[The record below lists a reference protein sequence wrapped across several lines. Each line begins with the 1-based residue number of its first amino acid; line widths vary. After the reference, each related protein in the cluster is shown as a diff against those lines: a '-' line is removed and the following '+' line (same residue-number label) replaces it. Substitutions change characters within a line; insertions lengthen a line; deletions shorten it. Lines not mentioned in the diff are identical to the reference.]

1 MRKGIVLK
9 LFALT
14 TALCMLILATIFIGQ
29 TIFFKQYYANRKVED
44 IKVNLNSFEKNYLNY
59 AGSAD
64 GIQKLEQDFLRENN
78 TWITT
83 LDQNGNLKHADDF
96 YVEITLERLAEK
108 QFGQKTITIPLYN
121 LMNIDEIESRILPS
135 LVGKKVYFSGL
146 LRNDSFITSYL
157 QSAEGSLS
165 WANKPLSKKLAEREL
180 KASEEKP
187 KVAQDLIGEEK
198 PKVAQDLIG
207 EEREKVA
214 GNLSDLEKKRV
225 AQNSDFNINGT
236 ITKVQ
241 PSDGTVPVNPIY
253 KNNLFLDN
261 IKEFQADLLLK
272 ESNQI
277 KYATQIMDYEKNDI
291 KYKLLIKPK
300 KEKDGSVTYIYA
312 MASLQPVDEA
322 VQMVQDYYIYIVA
335 FVVILI
341 FLASFYYSKQIAK
354 PLLKIND
361 TTKKIAHLDFTEKIP
376 ITSKDEIG
384 DLSQNIN
391 TLSNKLH
398 SHIGQLEQD
407 IEKERK
413 LENTRKEFIAG
424 VSHELK
430 TPLSIMK
437 SCISILKDGVA
448 EHKKDYYFQA
458 MEKEVDKMDILIL
471 DMLELAKFESGT
483 YNMKMDSFYIDG
495 VIEEICEQLSS
506 EIEKKELSVHKHI
519 CPAEVVGN
527 QNRIEQ
533 VIVNFITNAIRYTP
547 EKEDIIISV
556 IDEKN
561 RIEVCIE
568 NKGSHIE
575 EEQLDK
581 IWDRFYRVDASRKR
595 SQGGTGLGLAISKN
609 ILELHNAEY
618 GVKNTEDG
626 VLFYFYLPKKA

>member
-9 LFALT
+9 LFTLT

-59 AGSAD
+59 AGNAE
-64 GIQKLEQDFLRENN
+64 GIQKLEQDFFRENN

-83 LDQNGNLKHADDF
+83 LDQNGNLKHVDDF
-96 YVEITLERLAEK
+96 YFEVTIDRRK
-108 QFGQKTITIPLYN
+108 QKEFGQQIFKIPLYN
-121 LMNIDEIESRILPS
+121 LVNIEEIDNKSSDQFLGQTMS
-135 LVGKKVYFSGL
+135 VSGMKQE
-146 LRNDSFITSYL
+146 DSFIPFSFML
-157 QSAEGSLS
+157 SKQNLNGS
-165 WANKPLSKKLAEREL
+165 NKPLEKAFQEKIKLD
-180 KASEEKP
+180 EEKRR
-187 KVAQDLIGEEK
+187 AAGEQLVK
-198 PKVAQDLIG
+198 
-207 EEREKVA
+207 
-214 GNLSDLEKKRV
+214 EKKPAVQEEAAQELGFYIVGRV
-225 AQNSDFNINGT
+225 
-236 ITKVQ
+236 TKVQ
-241 PSDGTVPVNPIY
+241 FPDVKGPVNPIY
-253 KNNLFLDN
+253 KNSIFLDS
-261 IKEFQADLLLK
+261 IKEFQTDLLLK
-272 ESNQI
+272 ESKHIQ
-277 KYATQIMDYEKNDI
+277 YATQTMDYEKNDI
-291 KYKLLIKPK
+291 KYKLLIKPI
-300 KEKDGSVTYIYA
+300 KEKDGSVAYIYA

-322 VQMVQDYYIYIVA
+322 VQMVQDYYIYIIA
-335 FVVILI
+335 FVVVLV

-384 DLSQNIN
+384 DLSKNIN

-413 LENTRKEFIAG
+413 LEKTRKEFISG

-448 EHKKDYYFQA
+448 EHKKEYYFQA
-458 MEKEVDKMDILIL
+458 MEREVDKMDTLIL

-483 YNMKMDSFYIDG
+483 YKMKMDSFYIDT
-495 VIEEICEQLSS
+495 VIEDICEHLSV
-506 EIEKKELSVHKHI
+506 EIEKKELRVHKNI
-519 CPAEVVGN
+519 GPFEVVAN
-527 QNRIEQ
+527 QGRIEQ

-547 EKEDIIISV
+547 NKEDIIIST

-561 RIEVCIE
+561 RIKVCIE
-568 NKGSHIE
+568 NKGTHIE

-581 IWDRFYRVDASRKR
+581 IWDRFYRVDAARHR

-609 ILELHNAEY
+609 ILELHDAEY

-626 VLFYFYLPKKA
+626 VLFYFYLLKKA

>member
-9 LFALT
+9 LFTLT

-59 AGSAD
+59 AGNAEEV
-64 GIQKLEQDFLRENN
+64 QKLEQDFLRENN

-96 YVEITLERLAEK
+96 YFEVTIDRK
-108 QFGQKTITIPLYN
+108 DQKNFGQQTFIMPLYY
-121 LMNIDEIESRILPS
+121 LINIEEIESKASREVLEQEI
-135 LVGKKVYFSGL
+135 KFSGVKKE
-146 LRNDSFITSYL
+146 DSFIPFSFEL
-157 QSAEGSLS
+157 GKGNLSGS
-165 WANKPLSKKLAEREL
+165 NKPLEKIYKEKMIKSD
-180 KASEEKP
+180 EEK
-187 KVAQDLIGEEK
+187 KKAAQEPLVK
-198 PKVAQDLIG
+198 
-207 EEREKVA
+207 
-214 GNLSDLEKKRV
+214 EKKPVVQEQAAEESDACIRGRV
-225 AQNSDFNINGT
+225 
-236 ITKVQ
+236 TKVQ
-241 PSDGTVPVNPIY
+241 LPDVKGPVNPIY
-253 KNNLFLDN
+253 KNSLFLDS
-261 IKEFQADLLLK
+261 IKEFQTDLLQK

-277 KYATQIMDYEKNDI
+277 QYSTQTMDYEKNDI
-291 KYKLLIKPK
+291 KYKLLIKPI

-322 VQMVQDYYIYIVA
+322 VQMVQDYYIYIIA
-335 FVVILI
+335 FVVVLI

-413 LENTRKEFIAG
+413 LENTRKEFISG

-448 EHKKDYYFQA
+448 EHKKDYYFKA
-458 MEKEVDKMDILIL
+458 MEKEVDKMDMLIL

-547 EKEDIIISV
+547 DKEDIIIST

-561 RIEVCIE
+561 HIKVCIE

-581 IWDRFYRVDASRKR
+581 IWDRFYRVDAARQR

-609 ILELHNAEY
+609 ILELHGAEY
-618 GVKNTEDG
+618 GVKNTEEG

>member
-9 LFALT
+9 LFTLT

-59 AGSAD
+59 AGNAE

-83 LDQNGNLKHADDF
+83 LDKNGNLKHTDDF
-96 YVEITLERLAEK
+96 YFEVTIDRRQQK
-108 QFGQKTITIPLYN
+108 SFGQQIFKIPLGN
-121 LMNIDEIESRILPS
+121 LVNIEEIDNKLSEQFLGQEI
-135 LVGKKVYFSGL
+135 YFSGV
-146 LRNDSFITSYL
+146 RKEDSFIPFSF
-157 QSAEGSLS
+157 SLS
-165 WANKPLSKKLAEREL
+165 KQNLSGSNKPLEKAFNEKMSKLNE
-180 KASEEKP
+180 
-187 KVAQDLIGEEK
+187 
-198 PKVAQDLIG
+198 
-207 EEREKVA
+207 
-214 GNLSDLEKKRV
+214 EKKRAAEEQLV
-225 AQNSDFNINGT
+225 KEKKPAVQEQAAQELGVYIGGRV
-236 ITKVQ
+236 TKVQ
-241 PSDGTVPVNPIY
+241 LPDVKGPVNPIY
-253 KNNLFLDN
+253 KNGIFLDS
-261 IKEFQADLLLK
+261 IKEFQTNLLLK
-272 ESNQI
+272 ESKPIQ
-277 KYATQIMDYEKNDI
+277 YTTQTMDYEKNDI
-291 KYKLLIKPK
+291 KYKLLIKPI
-300 KEKDGSVTYIYA
+300 EKDGSVTYIYA

-322 VQMVQDYYIYIVA
+322 VQMVQDYYIYIIA
-335 FVVILI
+335 FVVVLI

-361 TTKKIAHLDFTEKIP
+361 TTKKIAQLDFTEKIP

-384 DLSQNIN
+384 DLSKNIN
-391 TLSNKLH
+391 VLSNKLH
-398 SHIGQLEQD
+398 SHIGQLEED

-413 LENTRKEFIAG
+413 LENTRKEFISG

-448 EHKKDYYFQA
+448 EHKKEYYFQA
-458 MEKEVDKMDILIL
+458 MEREVDKMDTLIL

-483 YNMKMDSFYIDG
+483 YKMKKSSFYIDT
-495 VIEEICEQLSS
+495 VIEDICEHLSV
-506 EIEKKELSVHKHI
+506 EIEKKELHVHKNIHSF
-519 CPAEVVGN
+519 EVIAN
-527 QNRIEQ
+527 QGRIEQ

-547 EKEDIIISV
+547 NKEDIIIST
-556 IDEKN
+556 IDEKD
-561 RIEVCIE
+561 RIKVCIE
-568 NKGSHIE
+568 NKGTHIE

-581 IWDRFYRVDASRKR
+581 IWDRFYRVDTARQR

-609 ILELHNAEY
+609 ILELHDAEY

>member
-9 LFALT
+9 LFTLT

-59 AGSAD
+59 AGSTE
-64 GIQKLEQDFLRENN
+64 GIQKLEQDFFRENN

-83 LDQNGNLKHADDF
+83 LDQNGNLKYADDF
-96 YVEITLERLAEK
+96 YVEVILDRRAEK
-108 QFGQKTITIPLYN
+108 EFGKKVIKMPLYY
-121 LMNIDEIESRILPS
+121 LMSIDEIEGGTLPKLEGRS
-135 LVGKKVYFSGL
+135 VYFYGL
-146 LRNDSFITSYL
+146 KRDDSFITCYVHI
-157 QSAEGSLS
+157 EDVNLS
-165 WANKPLSKKLAEREL
+165 WLNKSLGKKIAAKEIQI
-180 KASEEKP
+180 SDEKP
-187 KVAQDLIGEEK
+187 KVAQDAS
-198 PKVAQDLIG
+198 V
-207 EEREKVA
+207 ERKKVA
-214 GNLSDLEKKRV
+214 GIMSAEEQKRA
-225 AQNSDFNINGT
+225 AQNSDFNLSGK

-241 PSDGTVPVNPIY
+241 FPDVTGPVNPIY
-253 KNNLFLDN
+253 KNTLFLDS
-261 IKEFQADLLLK
+261 IKEFQTDVVLK

-277 KYATQIMDYEKNDI
+277 EYSTKTMDYEKNDI
-291 KYKLLIKPK
+291 KYKLLMKPI

-322 VQMVQDYYIYIVA
+322 VQMVQDYYIYIIA
-335 FVVILI
+335 FVVVLI

-384 DLSQNIN
+384 DLSKNIN
-391 TLSNKLH
+391 VLSNKLN
-398 SHIGQLEQD
+398 SHIGQLEED

-413 LENTRKEFIAG
+413 LEKTRKEFISG

-448 EHKKDYYFQA
+448 EHKKEYYFQA
-458 MEKEVDKMDILIL
+458 MEREVDKMDTLIL

-483 YNMKMDSFYIDG
+483 YKMKMDSFYIDT
-495 VIEEICEQLSS
+495 VMEDICEHLSV
-506 EIEKKELSVHKHI
+506 EIEKKELRVHKNI
-519 CPAEVVGN
+519 GPFEVVAN
-527 QNRIEQ
+527 QGRIEQ
-533 VIVNFITNAIRYTP
+533 VIVNFLTNAIRYTP
-547 EKEDIIISV
+547 SKEDIIIST
-556 IDEKN
+556 IDERN
-561 RIEVCIE
+561 RIKVCIE
-568 NKGSHIE
+568 NKGTHIE
-575 EEQLDK
+575 EEQLAK
-581 IWDRFYRVDASRKR
+581 IWDRFYRVDAARQR

-609 ILELHNAEY
+609 ILELHEVEY

-626 VLFYFYLPKKA
+626 VLFYFYLLKKA

>member
-9 LFALT
+9 LFTLT

-59 AGSAD
+59 AGSAE

-96 YVEITLERLAEK
+96 YFEVTINRMQQK
-108 QFGQKTITIPLYN
+108 SFGQQIFKIPLGN
-121 LMNIDEIESRILPS
+121 LVNIEEIDNKSSEQFLGQEI
-135 LVGKKVYFSGL
+135 YFSGV
-146 LRNDSFITSYL
+146 RKEDSFIPFSFSL
-157 QSAEGSLS
+157 GKQNLSGS
-165 WANKPLSKKLAEREL
+165 NKPLEKAFNEKMIKLD
-180 KASEEKP
+180 
-187 KVAQDLIGEEK
+187 Q
-198 PKVAQDLIG
+198 
-207 EEREKVA
+207 
-214 GNLSDLEKKRV
+214 EKKKAAEEQVVKEKKPAVQEQAAQELDAVIVGRV
-225 AQNSDFNINGT
+225 
-236 ITKVQ
+236 TKVQ
-241 PSDGTVPVNPIY
+241 FPDVKGPVNPIY
-253 KNNLFLDN
+253 KNSLFLDS
-261 IKEFQADLLLK
+261 IKEFQTELLLK
-272 ESNQI
+272 ENNHIQYS
-277 KYATQIMDYEKNDI
+277 TQIIDYEKNDI

-495 VIEEICEQLSS
+495 VIEEICEQLSA

-519 CPAEVVGN
+519 CPAEVIGN

-547 EKEDIIISV
+547 EKEDIIIST
-556 IDEKN
+556 IDGKDH
-561 RIEVCIE
+561 IKVCIE
-568 NKGSHIE
+568 NKGAHIE

-581 IWDRFYRVDASRKR
+581 IWDRFYRVDAARKR

-609 ILELHNAEY
+609 ILELHDAEY

>member
-9 LFALT
+9 LFTLT

-59 AGSAD
+59 AGNAE
-64 GIQKLEQDFLRENN
+64 GIQKLEQDFFRENN

-83 LDQNGNLKHADDF
+83 LDQNGNLKHVDDF
-96 YVEITLERLAEK
+96 YFEVTIDRRK
-108 QFGQKTITIPLYN
+108 QKEFGQQIFKIPLYN
-121 LMNIDEIESRILPS
+121 LVNIEEIDNKSSDQFLGQTMS
-135 LVGKKVYFSGL
+135 VSGMKQE
-146 LRNDSFITSYL
+146 DSFIPFSFML
-157 QSAEGSLS
+157 SKQNLNGS
-165 WANKPLSKKLAEREL
+165 NKPLEKAFQEKIKLD
-180 KASEEKP
+180 EEKRR
-187 KVAQDLIGEEK
+187 AAGEQLVK
-198 PKVAQDLIG
+198 
-207 EEREKVA
+207 
-214 GNLSDLEKKRV
+214 EKKPAVQEEAAQELGFYIEGRV
-225 AQNSDFNINGT
+225 
-236 ITKVQ
+236 TKVQ
-241 PSDGTVPVNPIY
+241 FPDVKGPVNPIY
-253 KNNLFLDN
+253 KNSIFLDN
-261 IKEFQADLLLK
+261 IKEFQTDLLLK
-272 ESNQI
+272 ESKHIQ
-277 KYATQIMDYEKNDI
+277 YATQTMDYEKNDI
-291 KYKLLIKPK
+291 KYKLLIKPI
-300 KEKDGSVTYIYA
+300 KEKDGSVAYIYA

-322 VQMVQDYYIYIVA
+322 VQMVQDYYIYIIA
-335 FVVILI
+335 FVVVLI

-384 DLSQNIN
+384 DLSKNIN

-413 LENTRKEFIAG
+413 LEKTRKEFISG

-448 EHKKDYYFQA
+448 EHKKEYYFQA
-458 MEKEVDKMDILIL
+458 MEREVDKMDTLIL

-483 YNMKMDSFYIDG
+483 YKMKKDSFYIDT
-495 VIEEICEQLSS
+495 VIEDICEHLSV
-506 EIEKKELSVHKHI
+506 EIEKKELRVHKNI
-519 CPAEVVGN
+519 RSFEVIAN

-547 EKEDIIISV
+547 NKEDIIIST
-556 IDEKN
+556 IDEKD
-561 RIEVCIE
+561 RIKVCIE
-568 NKGSHIE
+568 NKGTHIE

-581 IWDRFYRVDASRKR
+581 IWDRFYRVDAARHR

-609 ILELHNAEY
+609 ILELHDAEY

-626 VLFYFYLPKKA
+626 VLFYFYLLKKA

>member
-9 LFALT
+9 LFTLT
-14 TALCMLILATIFIGQ
+14 TALCMLILVTIFIGQ

-44 IKVNLNSFEKNYLNY
+44 IKVNLNSFEKNYLND
-59 AGSAD
+59 AGNKEEV
-64 GIQKLEQDFLRENN
+64 QKLEQDFLRENN

-96 YVEITLERLAEK
+96 YFEVTIDRRQQK
-108 QFGQKTITIPLYN
+108 SFGQQIFKMPLYN
-121 LMNIDEIESRILPS
+121 LVNIEEIDNKSSEQFLGQEI
-135 LVGKKVYFSGL
+135 YFSGL
-146 LRNDSFITSYL
+146 KKEDSFIPFSF
-157 QSAEGSLS
+157 SLS
-165 WANKPLSKKLAEREL
+165 KQNLSGSNKPLE
-180 KASEEKP
+180 KAFK
-187 KVAQDLIGEEK
+187 
-198 PKVAQDLIG
+198 
-207 EEREKVA
+207 
-214 GNLSDLEKKRV
+214 EKKKPAVQEQAAQAPDVYIGGRV
-225 AQNSDFNINGT
+225 
-236 ITKVQ
+236 TKVQ
-241 PSDGTVPVNPIY
+241 FPDIKGSVNPIY
-253 KNNLFLDN
+253 KNTLFLDS
-261 IKEFQADLLLK
+261 IKEFQTDVLLK

-277 KYATQIMDYEKNDI
+277 EYSTKTMDYEKNDI
-291 KYKLLIKPK
+291 KYKLLMKPI

-322 VQMVQDYYIYIVA
+322 VQMVQDYYIYIIA
-335 FVVILI
+335 FVVVLI

-384 DLSQNIN
+384 DLSKNIN

-413 LENTRKEFIAG
+413 LEKTRKEFISG

-448 EHKKDYYFQA
+448 EHKKECYFQA
-458 MEKEVDKMDILIL
+458 MEREVDKMDTLIL

-483 YNMKMDSFYIDG
+483 YKMKKDSFYIDT
-495 VIEEICEQLSS
+495 VIEDICEYLSVD
-506 EIEKKELSVHKHI
+506 IEKKELCVHKNI
-519 CPAEVVGN
+519 RSFEVIAN
-527 QNRIEQ
+527 QGRIEQ

-547 EKEDIIISV
+547 NKEDIIIST
-556 IDEKN
+556 IDEKD
-561 RIEVCIE
+561 RIKVCIE
-568 NKGSHIE
+568 NTGTHIE

-581 IWDRFYRVDASRKR
+581 IWDRFYRVDVARQR

-609 ILELHNAEY
+609 ILELHDAEY
-618 GVKNTEDG
+618 GVKNTGDG

>member
-59 AGSAD
+59 AGSAE

-96 YVEITLERLAEK
+96 YFEVTIDRRQQK
-108 QFGQKTITIPLYN
+108 SFGQQIFKIPLYN
-121 LMNIDEIESRILPS
+121 LINIEEIDNKSSEHFLGQEI
-135 LVGKKVYFSGL
+135 YFSGVKKE
-146 LRNDSFITSYL
+146 DSFIPFSFSL
-157 QSAEGSLS
+157 GKQNLSGS
-165 WANKPLSKKLAEREL
+165 NKPLEKVFKEKMKLD
-180 KASEEKP
+180 EEKRR
-187 KVAQDLIGEEK
+187 AAGEQLAK
-198 PKVAQDLIG
+198 
-207 EEREKVA
+207 
-214 GNLSDLEKKRV
+214 EKKPAVQEESAQELDAYISGRV
-225 AQNSDFNINGT
+225 
-236 ITKVQ
+236 TKVQ
-241 PSDGTVPVNPIY
+241 LPDVTGPINPIY
-253 KNNLFLDN
+253 KNSIFLDN
-261 IKEFQADLLLK
+261 IKEFQTNLLLK
-272 ESNQI
+272 ESKHIQ
-277 KYATQIMDYEKNDI
+277 YAIQTMEYEKNDI
-291 KYKLLIKPK
+291 KYKLLIKPT

-322 VQMVQDYYIYIVA
+322 VQMVQDYYIYIIA
-335 FVVILI
+335 FVVVLI

-384 DLSQNIN
+384 DLSKNIN
-391 TLSNKLH
+391 VLSNKLH

-413 LENTRKEFIAG
+413 LEKTRKEFISG

-448 EHKKDYYFQA
+448 EHKKEYYFQA
-458 MEKEVDKMDILIL
+458 MEREVDKMDTLIL

-483 YNMKMDSFYIDG
+483 YKMKMDSFYIDT
-495 VIEEICEQLSS
+495 VMEDICEHLSV
-506 EIEKKELSVHKHI
+506 EIEKKELRVHKNI
-519 CPAEVVGN
+519 GPFEVVAN
-527 QNRIEQ
+527 QGRIEQ

-547 EKEDIIISV
+547 NKEDIIIST
-556 IDEKN
+556 IDEKD
-561 RIEVCIE
+561 RIKVCIE
-568 NKGSHIE
+568 NKGTHIE

-581 IWDRFYRVDASRKR
+581 IWDRFYRVDAARQR

-609 ILELHNAEY
+609 ILELHEAEY

>member
-9 LFALT
+9 LFTLT

-59 AGSAD
+59 AGNAE
-64 GIQKLEQDFLRENN
+64 GIQKLEQDFFRENN

-83 LDQNGNLKHADDF
+83 LDQNGNLKHVDDF
-96 YVEITLERLAEK
+96 YFEVTIDRRK
-108 QFGQKTITIPLYN
+108 QKEFGQQIFKIPLYN
-121 LMNIDEIESRILPS
+121 LVNIEEIDNKSSDQFLGQTMS
-135 LVGKKVYFSGL
+135 VSGVKQE
-146 LRNDSFITSYL
+146 DSFIPFSFML
-157 QSAEGSLS
+157 SKQNLNGS
-165 WANKPLSKKLAEREL
+165 NKPLEKAFQEKIKLD
-180 KASEEKP
+180 EEKRR
-187 KVAQDLIGEEK
+187 AAGEQLVK
-198 PKVAQDLIG
+198 
-207 EEREKVA
+207 
-214 GNLSDLEKKRV
+214 EKKPAVQEEAAQELGFYIGGRV
-225 AQNSDFNINGT
+225 
-236 ITKVQ
+236 TKVQ
-241 PSDGTVPVNPIY
+241 FPDVKGPVNPIY
-253 KNNLFLDN
+253 KNSIFLDS
-261 IKEFQADLLLK
+261 IKEFQTGLLLK
-272 ESNQI
+272 ESKHIQ
-277 KYATQIMDYEKNDI
+277 YATQTMDYEKNDI
-291 KYKLLIKPK
+291 KYKLLIKPI
-300 KEKDGSVTYIYA
+300 KEKDGSVAYIYA

-322 VQMVQDYYIYIVA
+322 VQMVQDYYIYIIA
-335 FVVILI
+335 FVVVLV

-384 DLSQNIN
+384 DLSKNIN

-413 LENTRKEFIAG
+413 LEKTRKEFISG

-448 EHKKDYYFQA
+448 EHKKEYYFQA
-458 MEKEVDKMDILIL
+458 MEREVDKMDTLIL

-483 YNMKMDSFYIDG
+483 YKMKMDSFYIDT
-495 VIEEICEQLSS
+495 VIEDICEHLSV
-506 EIEKKELSVHKHI
+506 EIEKKELRVHKNI
-519 CPAEVVGN
+519 GPFEVVAN
-527 QNRIEQ
+527 QGRIEQ

-547 EKEDIIISV
+547 NKEDIIIST
-556 IDEKN
+556 IDEKS
-561 RIEVCIE
+561 RIKVCIE
-568 NKGSHIE
+568 NKGTHIE

-581 IWDRFYRVDASRKR
+581 IWDRFYRVDAARHR

-609 ILELHNAEY
+609 ILELHDAEY

-626 VLFYFYLPKKA
+626 VLFYFYLLKKA

>member
-59 AGSAD
+59 AGSAE

-96 YVEITLERLAEK
+96 YFEVTIDRRQQK
-108 QFGQKTITIPLYN
+108 SFGQQIFKIPLYN
-121 LMNIDEIESRILPS
+121 LVNIEEIDNKLSDPFLGQEI
-135 LVGKKVYFSGL
+135 YFSGVKKG
-146 LRNDSFITSYL
+146 DSFIPFSFAL
-157 QSAEGSLS
+157 GKQNLNGS
-165 WANKPLSKKLAEREL
+165 NKPLEKAFQEKMKLDE
-180 KASEEKP
+180 
-187 KVAQDLIGEEK
+187 
-198 PKVAQDLIG
+198 
-207 EEREKVA
+207 
-214 GNLSDLEKKRV
+214 EKKRADQEQLV
-225 AQNSDFNINGT
+225 KEKKPAVQEESAQELDTYIRGRV
-236 ITKVQ
+236 TKVQ
-241 PSDGTVPVNPIY
+241 FPDVKGLVNPIY
-253 KNNLFLDN
+253 KNSLFLDS
-261 IKEFQADLLLK
+261 IKEFQRDVLLN

-277 KYATQIMDYEKNDI
+277 EYSIKTMDYEKNDI
-291 KYKLLIKPK
+291 KYKLLMKPIT
-300 KEKDGSVTYIYA
+300 ERDGSVTYIYA

-322 VQMVQDYYIYIVA
+322 VQMVQDYYIYIIA
-335 FVVILI
+335 FVVVLI

-361 TTKKIAHLDFTEKIP
+361 TTKKIAHLDFTEQIP

-384 DLSQNIN
+384 DLSKNIN
-391 TLSNKLH
+391 VLSNKLH

-413 LENTRKEFIAG
+413 LENTRKEFISG

-448 EHKKDYYFQA
+448 EHKKEYYFQA
-458 MEKEVDKMDILIL
+458 MEREVDKMDTLIL

-483 YNMKMDSFYIDG
+483 YKMKKDVFYIDT
-495 VIEEICEQLSS
+495 VIEDICEHLSVD
-506 EIEKKELSVHKHI
+506 IEKKELHVHKNI
-519 CPAEVVGN
+519 CSFEVVAN
-527 QNRIEQ
+527 QSRIEQ

-547 EKEDIIISV
+547 NKEDIIIST
-556 IDEKN
+556 IDEKD
-561 RIEVCIE
+561 RIKVCIE
-568 NKGSHIE
+568 NKGTHIE

-581 IWDRFYRVDASRKR
+581 IWDRFYRVDAARHR

-609 ILELHNAEY
+609 ILELHDAEY
-618 GVKNTEDG
+618 GAENTEDG

>member
-9 LFALT
+9 LFTLT

-59 AGSAD
+59 VGNAE

-78 TWITT
+78 TWITI
-83 LDQNGNLKHADDF
+83 LDQNGNLKHVDDF
-96 YVEITLERLAEK
+96 YFEVTIDRRQQK
-108 QFGQKTITIPLYN
+108 SFGQQIFKIPLGN
-121 LMNIDEIESRILPS
+121 LVNIEEIDNKLSEKFLGQEI
-135 LVGKKVYFSGL
+135 YFSGV
-146 LRNDSFITSYL
+146 RKEESFIPFSFSL
-157 QSAEGSLS
+157 GKQNLSGS
-165 WANKPLSKKLAEREL
+165 NKPLEKAFNEKMLKLD
-180 KASEEKP
+180 
-187 KVAQDLIGEEK
+187 Q
-198 PKVAQDLIG
+198 
-207 EEREKVA
+207 
-214 GNLSDLEKKRV
+214 EKKKAAEEQVVKEKKPAVQEQAAQELDAFIVGRV
-225 AQNSDFNINGT
+225 
-236 ITKVQ
+236 TKVQ
-241 PSDGTVPVNPIY
+241 FPDVKGPVNPIY
-253 KNNLFLDN
+253 KNSLFLDS
-261 IKEFQADLLLK
+261 IKEFQTDLLLK
-272 ESNQI
+272 ENNHIQYS
-277 KYATQIMDYEKNDI
+277 TQIIDYEKNDI

-495 VIEEICEQLSS
+495 VIEEICEQLSA

-519 CPAEVVGN
+519 CPAEVIGN

-547 EKEDIIISV
+547 EKEDIIIST
-556 IDEKN
+556 IDGKDH
-561 RIEVCIE
+561 IKVCIE
-568 NKGSHIE
+568 NKGAHIE

-581 IWDRFYRVDASRKR
+581 IWDRFYRVDAARKR

>member
-9 LFALT
+9 LFILT

-44 IKVNLNSFEKNYLNY
+44 IKLNLNSFEKNYLNY
-59 AGSAD
+59 AGSVE

-96 YVEITLERLAEK
+96 YFEVTINRWQQK
-108 QFGQKTITIPLYN
+108 RFGQQIFKIPLYN
-121 LMNIDEIESRILPS
+121 LVNIEEIDNKPS
-135 LVGKKVYFSGL
+135 NQFLGQEIYFSGVKKED
-146 LRNDSFITSYL
+146 RFIPFSF
-157 QSAEGSLS
+157 SLS
-165 WANKPLSKKLAEREL
+165 KENLNGLNKPLE
-180 KASEEKP
+180 KAFKEKM
-187 KVAQDLIGEEK
+187 KAVGEQVGK
-198 PKVAQDLIG
+198 
-207 EEREKVA
+207 
-214 GNLSDLEKKRV
+214 EKKPAV
-225 AQNSDFNINGT
+225 QEPAAQELDAVIGGR

-241 PSDGTVPVNPIY
+241 FPDVKGPVNPIY
-253 KNNLFLDN
+253 KNTLFLDS
-261 IKEFQADLLLK
+261 IKEFQTDVVLK

-277 KYATQIMDYEKNDI
+277 EYSTKTMDYEKNDI
-291 KYKLLIKPK
+291 KYKLLMKPI

-322 VQMVQDYYIYIVA
+322 VQMVQDYYIYIIA
-335 FVVILI
+335 FVVVLI

-361 TTKKIAHLDFTEKIP
+361 TTKKIAHLDFTEQIP

-384 DLSQNIN
+384 DLSKNIN
-391 TLSNKLH
+391 VLSNKLH

-413 LENTRKEFIAG
+413 LENTRKEFISG

-448 EHKKDYYFQA
+448 EHKKEYYFGA
-458 MEKEVDKMDILIL
+458 MEREVDKMDTLIL

-483 YNMKMDSFYIDG
+483 YKMKKDPFYIDT
-495 VIEEICEQLSS
+495 VMDDICEHLSV
-506 EIEKKELSVHKHI
+506 EIEKKELRVHKNI
-519 CPAEVVGN
+519 GPFEVVAN
-527 QNRIEQ
+527 QGRIEQ
-533 VIVNFITNAIRYTP
+533 VIVNFITNAIRYTQN
-547 EKEDIIISV
+547 KEDIIIST
-556 IDEKN
+556 IDEKD
-561 RIEVCIE
+561 RIKVCIE
-568 NKGSHIE
+568 NKGTHIE

-581 IWDRFYRVDASRKR
+581 IWDRFYRVDAARQR

-609 ILELHNAEY
+609 ILELHDAEY
-618 GVKNTEDG
+618 GAENTEDG

>member
-9 LFALT
+9 LFILT

-59 AGSAD
+59 AGSAE

-83 LDQNGNLKHADDF
+83 LDRNGNLKHADDF
-96 YVEITLERLAEK
+96 YFEVTIDPRNQKSFGK
-108 QFGQKTITIPLYN
+108 QTFIMPLYY
-121 LMNIDEIESRILPS
+121 LINIEEIESKTPS
-135 LVGKKVYFSGL
+135 EVLNQEIDFSGVKKEE
-146 LRNDSFITSYL
+146 SFIPFFFELGKRDLS
-157 QSAEGSLS
+157 GS
-165 WANKPLSKKLAEREL
+165 NKPLEKAFKEKMSKLD
-180 KASEEKP
+180 EEK
-187 KVAQDLIGEEK
+187 KKAVQEQLVK
-198 PKVAQDLIG
+198 
-207 EEREKVA
+207 
-214 GNLSDLEKKRV
+214 EKKPAVQEEANQESGVYIGGRV
-225 AQNSDFNINGT
+225 
-236 ITKVQ
+236 TKVQ
-241 PSDGTVPVNPIY
+241 LPDVKGPVNPIY
-253 KNNLFLDN
+253 KNSIFLDS
-261 IKEFQADLLLK
+261 IKDFQTDLVLK

-277 KYATQIMDYEKNDI
+277 QYATQTMDYEKNDI
-291 KYKLLIKPK
+291 KYKLLIKPI

-322 VQMVQDYYIYIVA
+322 VQMVQDYYIYIIA
-335 FVVILI
+335 FVVVLI

-354 PLLKIND
+354 PLLVIND

-384 DLSQNIN
+384 DLSKNIN
-391 TLSNKLH
+391 VLSNKLH

-413 LENTRKEFIAG
+413 LEKTRKEFISG

-458 MEKEVDKMDILIL
+458 MEREVDKMDTLIL

-483 YNMKMDSFYIDG
+483 YKMKKDLFYIDT
-495 VIEEICEQLSS
+495 VIEDICEQLSV
-506 EIEKKELSVHKHI
+506 EIEKKELHVHKNI
-519 CPAEVVGN
+519 CSVEVIAN

-547 EKEDIIISV
+547 KKEDIIIST
-556 IDEKN
+556 IDEKD
-561 RIEVCIE
+561 RIKVCIE
-568 NKGSHIE
+568 NKGAHIE
-575 EEQLDK
+575 EGQLDK
-581 IWDRFYRVDASRKR
+581 IWDRFYRVDAARQR

>member
-9 LFALT
+9 LFTLT

-44 IKVNLNSFEKNYLNY
+44 IKVNLNSFEKNYLSY
-59 AGSAD
+59 AGSAEE
-64 GIQKLEQDFLRENN
+64 IQKLEQDFLSENN

-96 YVEITLERLAEK
+96 YFEVTIDRK
-108 QFGQKTITIPLYN
+108 QQKSFGQQIIMIPLYN
-121 LMNIDEIESRILPS
+121 LINIEEIDNKPS
-135 LVGKKVYFSGL
+135 NQFLDQEINFSGVKKE
-146 LRNDSFITSYL
+146 DSFIPFSFAL
-157 QSAEGSLS
+157 GKGNLSGS
-165 WANKPLSKKLAEREL
+165 NKPLEKKISEIR
-180 KASEEKP
+180 EEK
-187 KVAQDLIGEEK
+187 
-198 PKVAQDLIG
+198 
-207 EEREKVA
+207 
-214 GNLSDLEKKRV
+214 EKKKADQEPLVKEKKQVTQEQAAQERANQEQGAKIDGRV
-225 AQNSDFNINGT
+225 
-236 ITKVQ
+236 TKVQ
-241 PSDGTVPVNPIY
+241 LPDVKGPVNPIY
-253 KNNLFLDN
+253 KNSLFLDS
-261 IKEFQADLLLK
+261 IKEFQTDLLSK
-272 ESNQI
+272 ESNHIQ
-277 KYATQIMDYEKNDI
+277 YSTQIVDYEKNDI
-291 KYKLLIKPK
+291 KYKLLIKPI
-300 KEKDGSVTYIYA
+300 KEKDGSIAYIYA

-335 FVVILI
+335 FVVVLI

-354 PLLKIND
+354 PLLKINN

-384 DLSQNIN
+384 DLSKNIN

-547 EKEDIIISV
+547 DKEDIIIST

-561 RIEVCIE
+561 YIKVCIE
-568 NKGSHIE
+568 NKGAHIE

-581 IWDRFYRVDASRKR
+581 IWDRFYRVDAARKR

-618 GVKNTEDG
+618 GVKNTKDG

>member
-9 LFALT
+9 LFTLT

-59 AGSAD
+59 AGNAE
-64 GIQKLEQDFLRENN
+64 GIQKLEQDFFRENN

-83 LDQNGNLKHADDF
+83 LDQNGNLKHVDDF
-96 YVEITLERLAEK
+96 YFEVTIDRRK
-108 QFGQKTITIPLYN
+108 QKEFGQQIFKIPLYN
-121 LMNIDEIESRILPS
+121 LVNIEEIDNKSSDQFLGQTMS
-135 LVGKKVYFSGL
+135 VSGMKQE
-146 LRNDSFITSYL
+146 DSFIPFSFML
-157 QSAEGSLS
+157 SKQNLNGS
-165 WANKPLSKKLAEREL
+165 NKPLEKAFQEKIKLD
-180 KASEEKP
+180 EEKRR
-187 KVAQDLIGEEK
+187 AAGEQLVK
-198 PKVAQDLIG
+198 
-207 EEREKVA
+207 
-214 GNLSDLEKKRV
+214 EKKPAVQEEAAQELGFYIVGRV
-225 AQNSDFNINGT
+225 
-236 ITKVQ
+236 TKVQ
-241 PSDGTVPVNPIY
+241 FPDVKGPVNPIY
-253 KNNLFLDN
+253 KNSIFLDN
-261 IKEFQADLLLK
+261 IKEFQTDLLLK
-272 ESNQI
+272 ESKHTQ
-277 KYATQIMDYEKNDI
+277 YATQTMDYEKNDI
-291 KYKLLIKPK
+291 KYKLLIKPI
-300 KEKDGSVTYIYA
+300 KEKDGSVAYIYA

-322 VQMVQDYYIYIVA
+322 VQMVQDYYIYIIA
-335 FVVILI
+335 FVVVLI

-384 DLSQNIN
+384 DLSKNIN

-413 LENTRKEFIAG
+413 LEKTRKEFISG

-448 EHKKDYYFQA
+448 EHKKEYYFQA
-458 MEKEVDKMDILIL
+458 MEREVDKMDTLIL

-483 YNMKMDSFYIDG
+483 YKMKMDSFYIDT
-495 VIEEICEQLSS
+495 VIEDICEQLSV
-506 EIEKKELSVHKHI
+506 EIEKKELRVHKNI
-519 CPAEVVGN
+519 GPFEVVAN
-527 QNRIEQ
+527 QGRIEQ

-547 EKEDIIISV
+547 NKEDIIIST

-561 RIEVCIE
+561 RIKVCIE
-568 NKGSHIE
+568 NKGTHIE

-581 IWDRFYRVDASRKR
+581 IWDRFYRVDAARHR

-609 ILELHNAEY
+609 ILELHDAEY

-626 VLFYFYLPKKA
+626 VLFYFYLLKKA

>member
-1 MRKGIVLK
+1 MKKGIVLK
-9 LFALT
+9 LFTLT

-59 AGSAD
+59 AGNAEE
-64 GIQKLEQDFLRENN
+64 IQKLEQDFLRENN

-83 LDQNGNLKHADDF
+83 LDKNGNLKHTDDF
-96 YVEITLERLAEK
+96 YFEVTIDRRQQK
-108 QFGQKTITIPLYN
+108 SFGQQIFKIPLGN
-121 LMNIDEIESRILPS
+121 LVNIEEIDNKLSEQFLGQEI
-135 LVGKKVYFSGL
+135 YFSGV
-146 LRNDSFITSYL
+146 RKEDSFIPFSF
-157 QSAEGSLS
+157 SLS
-165 WANKPLSKKLAEREL
+165 KQNLSGSNKPLEKAFNEKMSKLNE
-180 KASEEKP
+180 
-187 KVAQDLIGEEK
+187 
-198 PKVAQDLIG
+198 
-207 EEREKVA
+207 
-214 GNLSDLEKKRV
+214 EKKRAAEEQLV
-225 AQNSDFNINGT
+225 KEKKPAAQESNVYIGGRV
-236 ITKVQ
+236 TKVQ
-241 PSDGTVPVNPIY
+241 LPDVKGPVNPIY
-253 KNNLFLDN
+253 KNGIFLDN
-261 IKEFQADLLLK
+261 IKEFQTDLLLK
-272 ESNQI
+272 ESKPIQ
-277 KYATQIMDYEKNDI
+277 YTTQTMDYEKNDI
-291 KYKLLIKPK
+291 KYKLLMKPI

-322 VQMVQDYYIYIVA
+322 VQMVQDYYIYIIA
-335 FVVILI
+335 FVVVLI

-361 TTKKIAHLDFTEKIP
+361 TTKKIAQLDFTEKIP

-384 DLSQNIN
+384 DLSKNIN
-391 TLSNKLH
+391 VLSNKLH
-398 SHIGQLEQD
+398 SHIGQLEED

-413 LENTRKEFIAG
+413 LENTRKEFISG

-448 EHKKDYYFQA
+448 EHKKEYYFQA
-458 MEKEVDKMDILIL
+458 MEREVDKMDTLIL

-483 YNMKMDSFYIDG
+483 YKMKKSSFYIDT
-495 VIEEICEQLSS
+495 VIEDICEHLSV
-506 EIEKKELSVHKHI
+506 EIEKKELHVHKNIHSF
-519 CPAEVVGN
+519 EVIAN
-527 QNRIEQ
+527 QGRIEQ

-547 EKEDIIISV
+547 NKEDIIIST
-556 IDEKN
+556 IDEKD
-561 RIEVCIE
+561 RIKVCIE
-568 NKGSHIE
+568 NKGTHIE

-581 IWDRFYRVDASRKR
+581 IWDRFYRVDTARQR

>member
-9 LFALT
+9 LFTLT

-59 AGSAD
+59 AGSAE

-96 YVEITLERLAEK
+96 YVEITLERWAEK
-108 QFGQKTITIPLYN
+108 KFGQKVIKMPLYY
-121 LMNIDEIESRILPS
+121 LMNIDEIEGGTLPD
-135 LVGKKVYFSGL
+135 LKGQPVYFYGL
-146 LRNDSFITSYL
+146 KRYDSFITSYL
-157 QSAEGSLS
+157 QLTEMNLNWSH
-165 WANKPLSKKLAEREL
+165 KPLGKKLAEEEP
-180 KASEEKP
+180 KVSEEKP
-187 KVAQDLIGEEK
+187 KVAGS
-198 PKVAQDLIG
+198 
-207 EEREKVA
+207 
-214 GNLSDLEKKRV
+214 LSDEEKKRG
-225 AQNSDFNINGT
+225 AQNSDFNMSGT
-236 ITKVQ
+236 ITKAQLPDVR
-241 PSDGTVPVNPIY
+241 SPVNPIY
-253 KNNLFLDN
+253 KNTLFLDN
-261 IKEFQADLLLK
+261 IKEFQTDLLLK
-272 ESNQI
+272 ESNHIQ
-277 KYATQIMDYEKNDI
+277 YSTQVMDYEKNDI
-291 KYKLLIKPK
+291 KYKLLIKPI

-322 VQMVQDYYIYIVA
+322 VQMVQDYYIYIIA
-335 FVVILI
+335 FVVVLI

-361 TTKKIAHLDFTEKIP
+361 TTKKIAHLDFTEQIP

-384 DLSQNIN
+384 DLSKNIN
-391 TLSNKLH
+391 VLSNKLH

-413 LENTRKEFIAG
+413 LENTRKEFISG

-448 EHKKDYYFQA
+448 EHKKEYYFQA
-458 MEKEVDKMDILIL
+458 MEREVDKMDTLIL

-483 YNMKMDSFYIDG
+483 YKMKKDVFYIDT
-495 VIEEICEQLSS
+495 VIEDICEHLSVD
-506 EIEKKELSVHKHI
+506 IEKKELHVHKNI
-519 CPAEVVGN
+519 CSFEVVAN
-527 QNRIEQ
+527 QSRIEQ

-547 EKEDIIISV
+547 NKEDIIIST
-556 IDEKN
+556 IDEKD
-561 RIEVCIE
+561 RIKVCIE
-568 NKGSHIE
+568 NKGTHIE

-581 IWDRFYRVDASRKR
+581 IWDRFYRVDAARQR

-609 ILELHNAEY
+609 ILELHDAEY
-618 GVKNTEDG
+618 GVENTEDG

>member
-9 LFALT
+9 LFTLT

-59 AGSAD
+59 TGNVE

-83 LDQNGNLKHADDF
+83 LDKNGNLKHADDF
-96 YVEITLERLAEK
+96 YFEVTIDRRQQK
-108 QFGQKTITIPLYN
+108 SFGQQIFKIPLGN
-121 LMNIDEIESRILPS
+121 LVNIEEIDNKLSEQFLGQEI
-135 LVGKKVYFSGL
+135 YFSGV
-146 LRNDSFITSYL
+146 RKEDSFIPFSF
-157 QSAEGSLS
+157 SLS
-165 WANKPLSKKLAEREL
+165 KQNLSGSNKPLEKAFQEKIKLDE
-180 KASEEKP
+180 
-187 KVAQDLIGEEK
+187 
-198 PKVAQDLIG
+198 
-207 EEREKVA
+207 
-214 GNLSDLEKKRV
+214 EKKRAAGEQLAKEKKPAV
-225 AQNSDFNINGT
+225 QEEAAQELGVYIGGRV
-236 ITKVQ
+236 TKVQ
-241 PSDGTVPVNPIY
+241 LPDINGPVNPIY
-253 KNNLFLDN
+253 KNSIFLDN
-261 IKEFQADLLLK
+261 IKGFQTDLLLK
-272 ESNQI
+272 ESNKI
-277 KYATQIMDYEKNDI
+277 RYTTQTMDYEKNDI
-291 KYKLLIKPK
+291 KYKLLMKPI

-322 VQMVQDYYIYIVA
+322 VQMVQDYYIYIIA
-335 FVVILI
+335 FVVVLI

-361 TTKKIAHLDFTEKIP
+361 TTKKIAQLDFTEKIP

-384 DLSQNIN
+384 DLSKNIN
-391 TLSNKLH
+391 VLSNKLH
-398 SHIGQLEQD
+398 SHIGQLEED

-413 LENTRKEFIAG
+413 LENTRKEFISG

-448 EHKKDYYFQA
+448 EHKKEYYFQA
-458 MEKEVDKMDILIL
+458 MEREVDKMDTLIL

-483 YNMKMDSFYIDG
+483 YKMKKSSFYIDT
-495 VIEEICEQLSS
+495 VIEDICEHLSV
-506 EIEKKELSVHKHI
+506 EIEKKELHVHKNIHSF
-519 CPAEVVGN
+519 EVIAN
-527 QNRIEQ
+527 QGRIEQ

-547 EKEDIIISV
+547 NKEDIIISA
-556 IDEKN
+556 IDEKDC
-561 RIEVCIE
+561 IKVCIE
-568 NKGSHIE
+568 NKGTHIE

-581 IWDRFYRVDASRKR
+581 IWDRFYRVDTARQR

-609 ILELHNAEY
+609 ILELHDAEY

>member
-9 LFALT
+9 LFTLT

-59 AGSAD
+59 VGNAE

-78 TWITT
+78 TWITI
-83 LDQNGNLKHADDF
+83 LDQNGNLKHVDDF
-96 YVEITLERLAEK
+96 YFEVTIDRRQQK
-108 QFGQKTITIPLYN
+108 SFGQQIFKIPLGN
-121 LMNIDEIESRILPS
+121 LVNIEEIDNKLSEQFLGQEIH
-135 LVGKKVYFSGL
+135 FSGVKKEE
-146 LRNDSFITSYL
+146 SFIPFSFSL
-157 QSAEGSLS
+157 GKQNLSGS
-165 WANKPLSKKLAEREL
+165 NKPLEKAFNEKMIKLD
-180 KASEEKP
+180 
-187 KVAQDLIGEEK
+187 Q
-198 PKVAQDLIG
+198 
-207 EEREKVA
+207 
-214 GNLSDLEKKRV
+214 EKKKAAEEQVVKEKKPAVQEQAAQELDAFIVGRV
-225 AQNSDFNINGT
+225 
-236 ITKVQ
+236 TKVQ
-241 PSDGTVPVNPIY
+241 FPDVKGPVNPIY
-253 KNNLFLDN
+253 KNSLFLDS
-261 IKEFQADLLLK
+261 IKEFQTDLLLK
-272 ESNQI
+272 ENNHIQYS
-277 KYATQIMDYEKNDI
+277 TQIMDYEKNDI

-335 FVVILI
+335 FVVVLI

-437 SCISILKDGVA
+437 SCIFILKDGVA

-519 CPAEVVGN
+519 CPAEVIGN

-547 EKEDIIISV
+547 NKEDIIIST
-556 IDEKN
+556 IDDKD
-561 RIEVCIE
+561 RIKVCIE
-568 NKGSHIE
+568 NKGAHIE

-581 IWDRFYRVDASRKR
+581 IWDRFYRVDAARKR

>member
-9 LFALT
+9 LFTLT

-59 AGSAD
+59 AGNAE
-64 GIQKLEQDFLRENN
+64 GIQKLEQDFFRENN

-83 LDQNGNLKHADDF
+83 LDQNGNLKHVDDF
-96 YVEITLERLAEK
+96 YFEVTIDRRK
-108 QFGQKTITIPLYN
+108 QKEFGQQIFKIPLYN
-121 LMNIDEIESRILPS
+121 LVNIEEIDNKSSDQFLGQTMS
-135 LVGKKVYFSGL
+135 VSGMKQE
-146 LRNDSFITSYL
+146 DSFIPFSFML
-157 QSAEGSLS
+157 SKQNLNGS
-165 WANKPLSKKLAEREL
+165 NKPLEKAFQEKIKLD
-180 KASEEKP
+180 EEKRR
-187 KVAQDLIGEEK
+187 AAGEQLVK
-198 PKVAQDLIG
+198 
-207 EEREKVA
+207 
-214 GNLSDLEKKRV
+214 EKKPAVQEEATQELGFYIEGRV
-225 AQNSDFNINGT
+225 
-236 ITKVQ
+236 TKVQ
-241 PSDGTVPVNPIY
+241 FPDVKGPVNPIY
-253 KNNLFLDN
+253 KNSIFLDN
-261 IKEFQADLLLK
+261 IKEFQTDLLLK
-272 ESNQI
+272 ESKHIQ
-277 KYATQIMDYEKNDI
+277 YATQTMDYEKNDI
-291 KYKLLIKPK
+291 KYKLLIKPI
-300 KEKDGSVTYIYA
+300 KEKDGSVAYIYA

-322 VQMVQDYYIYIVA
+322 VQMVQDYYIYIIA
-335 FVVILI
+335 FVVVLV

-384 DLSQNIN
+384 DLSKNIN

-413 LENTRKEFIAG
+413 LEKTRKEFISG

-448 EHKKDYYFQA
+448 EHKKEYYFQA
-458 MEKEVDKMDILIL
+458 MEREVDKMDTLIL

-483 YNMKMDSFYIDG
+483 YKMKMDSFYIDT
-495 VIEEICEQLSS
+495 VIEDICEHLSV
-506 EIEKKELSVHKHI
+506 EIEKKELRVHKNI
-519 CPAEVVGN
+519 GPFEVVAN
-527 QNRIEQ
+527 QGRIEQ

-547 EKEDIIISV
+547 NKEDIIIST

-561 RIEVCIE
+561 RIKVCIE
-568 NKGSHIE
+568 NKGTHIE

-581 IWDRFYRVDASRKR
+581 IWDRFYRVDAARHR

-609 ILELHNAEY
+609 ILELHDAEY

-626 VLFYFYLPKKA
+626 VLFYFYLLKKA

>member
-9 LFALT
+9 LFTLT

-59 AGSAD
+59 AGSAEEV
-64 GIQKLEQDFLRENN
+64 QKLEQDFLRENN

-83 LDQNGNLKHADDF
+83 LDQNGNLKHVDDF
-96 YVEITLERLAEK
+96 YFEVTIDRRQQK
-108 QFGQKTITIPLYN
+108 SFGQQIFKIPLGN
-121 LMNIDEIESRILPS
+121 LVNIEEIDNKLSEKFLGQEI
-135 LVGKKVYFSGL
+135 YFSGV
-146 LRNDSFITSYL
+146 RKEESFIPFSFSL
-157 QSAEGSLS
+157 GKQNLSGS
-165 WANKPLSKKLAEREL
+165 NKPLEKAFNEKMIKLD
-180 KASEEKP
+180 
-187 KVAQDLIGEEK
+187 Q
-198 PKVAQDLIG
+198 
-207 EEREKVA
+207 
-214 GNLSDLEKKRV
+214 EKKKAAEEQVVKEKKPAVQEQAAQELDAFIVGRV
-225 AQNSDFNINGT
+225 
-236 ITKVQ
+236 TKVQ
-241 PSDGTVPVNPIY
+241 FPDVKGPVNPIY
-253 KNNLFLDN
+253 KNSLFLDS
-261 IKEFQADLLLK
+261 IKEFQTDLLLK
-272 ESNQI
+272 ENDHIQYS
-277 KYATQIMDYEKNDI
+277 TQIMDYEKNDI

-322 VQMVQDYYIYIVA
+322 VQMVQDYYIYIIA
-335 FVVILI
+335 FVVVLI

-384 DLSQNIN
+384 DLSENIN

-483 YNMKMDSFYIDG
+483 YNMKVDSFYIDG

-556 IDEKN
+556 IDVKN

-581 IWDRFYRVDASRKR
+581 IWDRFYRVDAARKR

>member
-9 LFALT
+9 LFTLT

-59 AGSAD
+59 AGNAEEV
-64 GIQKLEQDFLRENN
+64 QKLEQDFLRENN

-96 YVEITLERLAEK
+96 YFEVTIDRK
-108 QFGQKTITIPLYN
+108 DQKNFGQQTFIMPLYY
-121 LMNIDEIESRILPS
+121 LINIEEIESKASREVLEQEI
-135 LVGKKVYFSGL
+135 KFSGVKKE
-146 LRNDSFITSYL
+146 DSFIPFSFEL
-157 QSAEGSLS
+157 GKGNLSGS
-165 WANKPLSKKLAEREL
+165 NKPLEKIYKEKMIKSD
-180 KASEEKP
+180 EEK
-187 KVAQDLIGEEK
+187 KKAAQEPLVK
-198 PKVAQDLIG
+198 
-207 EEREKVA
+207 
-214 GNLSDLEKKRV
+214 EKKPVVQEQAAEESDACIRGRV
-225 AQNSDFNINGT
+225 
-236 ITKVQ
+236 TKVQ
-241 PSDGTVPVNPIY
+241 LPDVKGPVNPIY
-253 KNNLFLDN
+253 KNSLFLDS
-261 IKEFQADLLLK
+261 IKEFQTDLLQK

-277 KYATQIMDYEKNDI
+277 QYSTQTMDYEKNDI
-291 KYKLLIKPK
+291 KYKLLIKPI

-322 VQMVQDYYIYIVA
+322 VQMVQDYYIYIIA
-335 FVVILI
+335 FVVVLI

-413 LENTRKEFIAG
+413 LENTRKEFISG

-448 EHKKDYYFQA
+448 EHKKDYYFKA
-458 MEKEVDKMDILIL
+458 MEKEVDKMDMLIL

-533 VIVNFITNAIRYTP
+533 VLVNFITNAIRYTP
-547 EKEDIIISV
+547 DKEDIIIST

-561 RIEVCIE
+561 HIKVCIE

-581 IWDRFYRVDASRKR
+581 IWDRFYRVDAARQR

-609 ILELHNAEY
+609 ILELHGAEY
-618 GVKNTEDG
+618 GVKNTEEG